1 VATAPA
7 KRACPVCGNALN
19 SNSDFCPVC
28 VVAAKVFISHSSND
42 KMIAEAI
49 CRHLESAGVPCW
61 IAPRDIEPGADW
73 TEGILRGIASSRIF
87 VLVFSGHANNS
98 EHVRR
103 EVGRAFALHL
113 PVIPFRTES
122 IEPRNSLGYFLD
134 SVHWLDATKAPVQ
147 QHLPVLTERVKS
159 LLANG
164 ERGVSPAEM
173 PLGKESKPAANAAA
187 MKRRRWFLPI
197 GLVGAAAVIT
207 ASIWL
212 FTANN
217 RKTNEA
223 NATPI
228 VTSIPAKS
236 IAVLPFESLSADKE
250 DTYFADG
257 VQDDILNDLA
267 KIAQLTVISRTSVMQ
282 YRPGEKRDLRQVANA
297 LGVANVLEGTVRR
310 NANRVRVN
318 AELIDA
324 RQDKTIWA
332 DSFDR
337 DLTDI
342 FAIQSEVAQTIATK
356 LAATLS
362 PEEKRNIEKKP
373 TENLEAYEL
382 YLRAK
387 EFLLTA
393 NVTIT
398 FGNVQKPALAAIS
411 LLDQATQ
418 LDPKFTL
425 AYCRLAEAQGLLY
438 FLYDPTPERLAL
450 ADGAVSRALALEPDL
465 PEAHLAY
472 AEHLY
477 RCYREY
483 EHAREQLAIAM
494 RGLPN
499 DAQAIGLGAL
509 MDRRQGQWE
518 KAVQEF
524 KDAIT
529 RDPRNSAFVE
539 NLASTLFGLRQFRA
553 AEQMLDRLIELR
565 PNEPILKAEKGV
577 AITYFE
583 TGDDTAVKAALAALP
598 ASMADDRGALSL
610 RLWFAFVDR
619 DWTQVKEDIEKL
631 NGGDD
636 QGDFAYVGVTVP
648 ADCYSI
654 LLSRLQG
661 EQTDANTRFARTR
674 EQLDQRVQKAPE
686 NAQLLSQLAVVD
698 ALLKHKETAIMEA
711 KHAVELLPISKDA
724 LIGPQIQ
731 VNLAVVYAWTNESDL
746 AFETLGSAAKVP
758 NGIFYGQLK
767 RDPYWEP
774 LRQDPR
780 YEELLAELA
789 PRP

>member
-1 VATAPA
+1 MP
-7 KRACPVCGNALN
+7 G
-19 SNSDFCPVC
+19 
-28 VVAAKVFISHSSND
+28 KVFISHSSKD
-42 KMIAEAI
+42 SEIADAI
-49 CRHLESAGVPCW
+49 CQHLEAAGVPCW

-73 TEGILRGIASSRIF
+73 TEGILRGIASSRVF
-87 VLVFSGHANNS
+87 VLVFSSRANDS
-98 EHVRR
+98 DHVRR
-103 EVGRAFALHL
+103 EVGRAFSLHL
-113 PVIPFRTES
+113 PVLPFRTEEV
-122 IEPRNSLGYFLD
+122 EPRDSLGYFLE
-134 SVHWLDATKAPVQ
+134 SVHWLDATKPPLER
-147 QHLPVLTERVKS
+147 HLSALTERVKAV
-159 LLANG
+159 LND
-164 ERGVSPAEM
+164 EQRVSPREAAPAE
-173 PLGKESKPAANAAA
+173 EYKPAAPAASQRSRA
-187 MKRRRWFLPI
+187 RRLMI
-197 GLVGAAAVIT
+197 GLVVAATIMGAGIWFFAA
-207 ASIWL
+207 SKH
-212 FTANN
+212 
-217 RKTNEA
+217 KTNEA
-223 NATPI
+223 SPVPSAGT
-228 VTSIPAKS
+228 IPMKS

-282 YRPGEKRDLRQVANA
+282 YRADEKRDLRQIANA

-356 LAATLS
+356 LATTLS

-382 YLRAK
+382 YLQAK
-387 EFLLTA
+387 ELLIRA
-393 NVTIT
+393 NVIIT
-398 FGNVQKPALAAIS
+398 FGNVQQPTLAAIS
-411 LLDQATQ
+411 LLDQAAQ

-425 AYCRLAEAQGLLY
+425 AYCHLAEAQGLLY
-438 FLYDPTPERLAL
+438 FVSDSTPERLAL
-450 ADGAVSRALALEPDL
+450 ADAAMSRALALEPDL
-465 PEAHLAY
+465 PEVHLAY

-477 RCYREY
+477 RCYRDY
-483 EHAREQLAIAM
+483 ERARQQLTIAI

-499 DAQAIGLGAL
+499 DAGAVGLGAL
-509 MDRRQGQWE
+509 IDRRQGQWE

-524 KDAIT
+524 KEAIT

-553 AEQMLDRLIELR
+553 AEQMFDRLIELR
-565 PNEPILKAEKGV
+565 PNEPILTAEKAV
-577 AITYFE
+577 AINYYE
-583 TGDDTAVKAALAALP
+583 TGDDTAVMAALAAFP

-610 RLWFAFVDR
+610 HLWFAFVDR

-648 ADCYSI
+648 VGCYSI
-654 LLSRLQG
+654 LPSRLQG
-661 EQTDANTRFARTR
+661 EQTDANTRFAQTR
-674 EQLDQRVQKAPE
+674 EQLNQRVQNAPE
-686 NAQLLSQLAVVD
+686 NSQLLSQLAVVD
-698 ALLKHKETAIMEA
+698 ALLSQKESAIAEA
-711 KHAVELLPISKDA
+711 KRAAELLPISKDA

-731 VNLAVVYAWTNESDL
+731 VNLAVVYAWTNELDL
-746 AFETLGSAAKVP
+746 AFETLSSAAKVP
-758 NGIFYGQLK
+758 NGIFYGHLK

-774 LRQDPR
+774 LRNDPR
-780 YEELLAELA
+780 YEKLLAELA
-789 PRP
+789 PR